1 MSKPTASLV
10 EDSIATKEIS
20 CTKFGMA
27 DIAAQGQTSDAKQGS
42 LDAYGTGAFGLDS
55 DARMLALYD
64 LVLQIRDT
72 LVANGTM
79 KGSA

>member
-1 MSKPTASLV
+1 MTG
-10 EDSIATKEIS
+10 EDKEFIRVKS
-20 CTKFGMA
+20 VITTKFGQA
-27 DIAAQGQTSDAKQGS
+27 GVDPQGQTSDAKQGS
-42 LDAYGTGAFGLDS
+42 LDAYGTGAFGLDT
-55 DARMLALYD
+55 DARMEALYD